1 MRNKHKFLCAALFF
15 TLLLLPIFQF
25 NWSSI
30 LATNGEKLSQTGNIV
45 YSQKT
50 GTTIFSFQ
58 VFSASDADIVVPD
71 DYPTIQQAIDA
82 AASGNVIYVRAGTYE
97 EDLTI
102 TKSLTIIGENMQ
114 TTIIKGTG
122 TSSTITVTADSVT
135 ITGFTIT
142 GATSAPNSG
151 VYLNGASDCSITGNN
166 ITGNANGVSL
176 SSATNNVISENIITG
191 NEQDGVH
198 IGSSSNDN
206 TVSNNTMYDN
216 TYGVFVVGASNN
228 VISENNITDNNADG
242 VYLLSS
248 SINNTISNNTITN
261 NAWRG
266 LQIYSSHNNTISGNT
281 LEYNRKS
288 FQICYH
294 P

>member
-1 MRNKHKFLCAALFF
+1 
-15 TLLLLPIFQF
+15 
-25 NWSSI
+25 I

-166 ITGNANGVSL
+166 IT
-176 SSATNNVISENIITG
+176 
-191 NEQDGVH
+191 
-198 IGSSSNDN
+198 SNKQRD
-206 TVSNNTMYDN
+206 
-216 TYGVFVVGASNN
+216 
-228 VISENNITDNNADG
+228 
-242 VYLLSS
+242 L
-248 SINNTISNNTITN
+248 
-261 NAWRG
+261 
-266 LQIYSSHNNTISGNT
+266 
-281 LEYNRKS
+281 
-288 FQICYH
+288 
-294 P
+294 